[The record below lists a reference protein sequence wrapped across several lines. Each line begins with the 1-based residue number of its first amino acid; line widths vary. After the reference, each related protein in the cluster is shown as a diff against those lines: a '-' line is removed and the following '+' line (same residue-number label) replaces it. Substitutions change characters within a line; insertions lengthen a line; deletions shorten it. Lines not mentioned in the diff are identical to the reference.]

1 MIVQF
6 EKMYLWI
13 QQKRRIDF
21 KYMLIRI
28 QNLESKL
35 GQKQIFLTNFK
46 TKHDKGIIEKYFL
59 LPVIDITKIFR
70 RETE

>member
-1 MIVQF
+1 
-6 EKMYLWI
+6 
-13 QQKRRIDF
+13 
-21 KYMLIRI
+21 MLIRI

-46 TKHDKGIIEKYFL
+46 TKHDKGIIEKYFFFAR
-59 LPVIDITKIFR
+59 IDITKIFR

>member
-1 MIVQF
+1 MDSKK
-6 EKMYLWI
+6 E
-13 QQKRRIDF
+13 RIDF

-46 TKHDKGIIEKYFL
+46 TKHD
-59 LPVIDITKIFR
+59 V
-70 RETE
+70 